1 MESKRTV
8 FYMGCNR
15 SPQEVDNMRN
25 SWRQMIDEVKAKR
38 EIKAIKELLSDAYFM
53 RDRIEYGK
61 LKKRLDELNKKNN

>member
-1 MESKRTV
+1 
-8 FYMGCNR
+8 
-15 SPQEVDNMRN
+15 
-25 SWRQMIDEVKAKR
+25 MIDEVKAKR